1 MFLKISQNSQE
12 NTCAHSGVFIVNFE
26 HIKAC
31 NFIKKESLAQVF
43 HMNFAKFLRISFLQN
58 FPDEWFFTYI

>member
-1 MFLKISQNSQE
+1 MFPEKHRFSHRKGSIKNMFLKILQNSQE

-31 NFIKKESLAQVF
+31 NFIKKESLA
-43 HMNFAKFLRISFLQN
+43 
-58 FPDEWFFTYI
+58 